1 MYHTDKQL
9 VKNLQNIS
17 NYIIQNWMR
26 SQNTIEY
33 LGVWEQLNNP
43 VFKSIEFDAFR
54 NRAGLNNFSL
64 HPKIPHR
71 CS

>member
-1 MYHTDKQL
+1 
-9 VKNLQNIS
+9 
-17 NYIIQNWMR
+17 MR
-26 SQNTIEY
+26 SRNTIEY

-54 NRAGLNNFSL
+54 NRAGLNSFSL